1 MRSSEKRV
9 LLVSNDLSSN
19 ENNTLTSFSGCIP
32 PGFLNESKQWRVA
45 IHSCGL
51 DLMFKQPISSK
62 YEYQPS
68 LIQINFDVLNTAIEE
83 TGGSYEMNKLDLGIF
98 ENSFKFF
105 ADRERYY
112 TQKSLVEDLQR
123 QAVIYGEHHGKFD
136 GVPFKYEQRY
146 GSISFGQFESDG
158 EDSNVRIS
166 RQSRIKIERRKFRN
180 YVFINARFFEA
191 LNLQPKYSLDNF
203 FKTTEIDGELYYYF
217 FNSEYWKSDE
227 FYNMPKMAPCAR
239 GGMCFSV
246 EKDFPFKEP
255 EIIQIVSPDIEHNI
269 NNGISCR
276 SLRQFTVKQSEIKKG
291 INKEFNNHQF
301 SDVLNNSITKFSV
314 QFVDEKLDELR
325 LTHGLPSWVK
335 LVFSTEMKNER
346 NVRISSEPTELH
358 PENHMSNFSLELKQR
373 FDFSVT
379 DDPKVAL
386 TNLSFKNKWKIMP
399 GLKLNITVC
408 QNCGDESDFINNTTD
423 IIENYPFEN
432 FQCPRGSE
440 NIRNCEDIIKW
451 CKDLLI
457 DKFSIEMEKKEDG
470 SWSMNFPNKKYLVI
484 LGSDLA
490 QCIGLS
496 YLHNKNGKLFTD
508 LKKNNGGKRDVS
520 TEKQIS
526 SDVKSAIA
534 RYVMDMYKTK
544 PDELK
549 FESTGDVAIYSDSHL
564 SLNIILQPREI
575 QLYPNELYIF
585 FNIVEPW
592 PVIGQYRELLKI
604 VHLKHDEQEERITI
618 DYREPEYY
626 ALSEHHPKLF
636 KFRIATVDGI
646 LIEPFDVND
655 KMYMTLQFSYN
666 SYY

>member
-1 MRSSEKRV
+1 MRSSDKPV
-9 LLVSNDLSSN
+9 LLISNDYTN
-19 ENNTLTSFSGCIP
+19 KNNTLTSFSGRIP
-32 PGFLNESKQWRVA
+32 PGFLNENKSWRVA
-45 IHSCGL
+45 VHSCGL
-51 DLMFKQPISSK
+51 DLMLKQPISSK

-68 LIQINFDVLNTAIEE
+68 LIQINFDDINKALGES
-83 TGGSYEMNKLDLGIF
+83 GSYEMDKLDLGIF

-105 ADRERYY
+105 ADRERHY
-112 TQKSLVEDLQR
+112 TQKSLVEDLQH
-123 QAVIYGEHHGKFD
+123 QAAIYEEHNGKSD
-136 GVPFKYEQRY
+136 GVPFKYEQQS
-146 GSISFGQFESDG
+146 GTISFGQFEVNG

-166 RQSRIKIERRKFRN
+166 KHRTKEKKRKLRT
-180 YVFINARFFEA
+180 YVFINARFSEA
-191 LNLQPKYSLDNF
+191 LNLEPKYSVKK
-203 FKTTEIDGELYYYF
+203 FKRTEIDGELYYYF
-217 FNSEYWKSDE
+217 FNSEYWKSDA
-227 FYNMPKMAPCAR
+227 FYNLPIMAPCAK

-246 EKDFPFKEP
+246 EKDFPLKEP

-269 NNGISCR
+269 NNGIFCR
-276 SLRQFTVKQSEIKKG
+276 SLRQFTVKRSEIKKG
-291 INKEFNNHQF
+291 INREFNNHQF
-301 SDVLNNSITKFSV
+301 SDVLNNSITKFNV
-314 QFVDEKLDELR
+314 QFVDEKLDELH
-325 LTHGLPSWVK
+325 LTRGLPSWVK

-358 PENHMSNFSLELKQR
+358 PGNHMSNFSLELKQR
-373 FDFSVT
+373 FDFSET

-386 TNLSFKNKWKIMP
+386 TSLSFKNKWKITP
-399 GLKLNITVC
+399 GLKLNITIC
-408 QNCGDESDFINNTTD
+408 HNCGTTSDVLNNTTE
-423 IIENYPFEN
+423 IIENYAFEN
-432 FQCPRGSE
+432 FYCPRGSE
-440 NIRNCEDIIKW
+440 NIRSCEDIIKW
-451 CKDLLI
+451 CKDILN
-457 DKFSIEMEKKEDG
+457 DKFSIKMKKQDNG
-470 SWSMNFPNKKYLVI
+470 SWSMNFPDKKYLVI
-484 LGSDLA
+484 FGRDLA

-496 YLHNKNGKLFTD
+496 YLHNKNGDLFTD
-508 LKKNNGGKRDVS
+508 LKKNSGGERDVS
-520 TEKQIS
+520 TEKLIS
-526 SDVKSAIA
+526 SDVQSAIA
-534 RYVMDMYKTK
+534 RYIMNTYGTQ

-549 FESTGDVAIYSDSHL
+549 FESTGDIAIYSDSKL

-655 KMYMTLQFSYN
+655 KMYMSLQFSYN